1 MKAVFADSS
10 YWIALLN
17 PGDALHEKA
26 ARVSKSLGRIHLMTS
41 EMVLAELLNDSAG
54 RGEAVRRAAVLLV
67 EHLRRSPNLSIVPQS
82 SLQFQDAMSLY
93 ANRSDKAWGLT
104 DCASFRI
111 MDRDGLTRALTYDRH
126 FEQAGFEALLRD

>member
-1 MKAVFADSS
+1 MRAVFADSS

-26 ARVSKSLGRIHLMTS
+26 TRVSKSLGRIHLMTS

-67 EHLRRSPNLSIVPQS
+67 ERLRRSPNLSIVPQS
-82 SLQFQDAMSLY
+82 SLQFQDALSLY
-93 ANRSDKAWGLT
+93 ADRGDKAWGLT

-111 MDRDGLTRALTYDRH
+111 MDRDGLTRALTHDRH
-126 FEQAGFEALLRD
+126 FEQAGFKALLRD